1 MSPFLQDGQQEPI
14 TISQPLALSFARP
27 TISRTAY
34 PQPISFAF
42 TIALAVAC
50 STLAVPRSTL
60 AFPFPVPC
68 PALAIPLA
76 ISSPTLAL
84 PVSIPLAIP
93 CSTLAIPRSTL
104 AVSFGVALA
113 VTWKIG

>member
-50 STLAVPRSTL
+50 STLAIPRSTL
-60 AFPFPVPC
+60 AIPSST
-68 PALAIPLA
+68 LAIP
-76 ISSPTLAL
+76 SST
-84 PVSIPLAIP
+84 LAIP
-93 CSTLAIPRSTL
+93 IAFPLSRPALAIPRSTL